1 MKVLLK
7 KTARFAR
14 SLLAGTCTF
23 FFISTGFAEEEVI
36 EEQVVTGS
44 RLTATTNETA
54 SQPISSISE
63 EALTESGQFDI
74 GEVLNDNPSLLNS
87 VTATNSLDASAANI
101 GQTQNFGGAILPVCQ
116 TFSDT
121 HTVEVS
127 SVIAGKVTNTN
138 LVICHNTSP
147 TQFTSERNALSTKCR
162 SCYCLSMVSNY

>member
-7 KTARFAR
+7 QTARFAR
-14 SLLAGTCTF
+14 GLLAGTCTF

-101 GQTQNFGGAILPVCQ
+101 GQTQNFGGAALDLRGLGIKRTL
-116 TFSDT
+116 
-121 HTVEVS
+121 
-127 SVIAGKVTNTN
+127 
-138 LVICHNTSP
+138 TSCKWE
-147 TQFTSERNALSTKCR
+147 TSCCRHRRYGCRRYLHDPLSFD
-162 SCYCLSMVSNY
+162 